1 MRRAR
6 AMRWCVR
13 VVAAVLLLAGTTVMT
28 QGTAVAGAYD
38 SLVTGDGATSYW
50 RLDESSGTKAADS
63 VGTNPGTV
71 LGGVTLGVPG
81 ALSQGGTAA
90 RLDGSTGYVSVPN
103 NASLNITGD
112 LTVEAWARPDVL
124 NGVGGAVL
132 QKGGSSGYSVWQYRL
147 SITSANKWRGT
158 VFVGASAFSV
168 TATATPSLTDWTH
181 LAMVRSGSSLTLYV
195 NGAVAGTTT
204 VSGATNTSTGIL
216 AIGRSGGSASDYFRG
231 SVDEAA
237 VYPRA
242 LSAAQVQAHRDT
254 GTTAPPV
261 APVAGFTATPTSGEA
276 PLDVAFTDTSTGA
289 PTSWSWDFGDGA
301 TSTQQSPGHRYA
313 EPGDYTVRLDVANSA
328 GAATVTR
335 TDLVHVTAPTP
346 QDPVLVGA
354 GDIATCG
361 SDADEQTATVLDG
374 VQGTVFALGD
384 NAYDSGSASE
394 YSDCYGPTW
403 GRHKGRTL
411 FPVAGNHDYNT
422 AGATG
427 YYGYFGDAAGDPA
440 KGWYSRDVGGWHVV
454 VLNSNCTVVGCGLDS
469 PQEQWLRADL
479 AASTAPC
486 TVALWH
492 HPRASS
498 GIYAN
503 DPSVQAFWEDLYY
516 AGADL
521 VLNGH
526 EHIYERFRPLDAAG
540 TADDTYG
547 ITQFIVG
554 TGGAELRSLGTLNP
568 ASVARNAA
576 TYGVLKLTL
585 HPDSGDFAF
594 LPVAGGSYTDNGSVA
609 CHGAPPPPPA
619 PTADFSA
626 TPSSGTAPMTAA
638 FTDQSTAATSWK
650 WDFGDGT
657 TSTLQNPTHSYSL
670 AGTYDVTL
678 TVRNYTGTD
687 TRTRTGYIDVDAPPQ
702 TGSYLDTVLSD
713 SPVGYWRLGE
723 SSGTT
728 AADRTGGPAGT
739 YVGGVTLGAPGAL
752 ASDSDTAV
760 KLNGSTGYVRVDN
773 RADLNF
779 SSGDFTTEAWVRP
792 DVSAGMAILQKGG
805 SSGYSVWQYRLSLT
819 SAGRWRG
826 TVFVGTSNIT
836 VTDPSAPNLSAWTHL
851 VMVRQGTLLKLYVN
865 GLEVA
870 RTTFTGDVNTSTGML
885 AVGRAGNSSSDYYR
899 GAVDEVAVYPR
910 ALSESSVFAHYTAG
924 RG

>member
-13 VVAAVLLLAGTTVMT
+13 VVAAGLLLTGTTVMT
-28 QGTAVAGAYD
+28 PGAAVAGAYD
-38 SLVTGDGATSYW
+38 SLVTGDGASGYW
-50 RLDESSGTKAADS
+50 RLDESTGTKVADS
-63 VGTNPGTV
+63 AGSNPGTV

-90 RLDGSTGYVSVPN
+90 RFDGSTGYASIPN
-103 NASLNITGD
+103 NAALNLTGD

-124 NGVGGAVL
+124 NGVGAAVL

-147 SITSANKWRGT
+147 SVTSGNKWRGT
-158 VFVGASAFSV
+158 VFVGATAFSV
-168 TATATPSLTDWTH
+168 TSAATPSLTDWTH
-181 LAMVRSGSSLTLYV
+181 LAMVRSGSTLTLYV
-195 NGAVAGTTT
+195 NGAAAGSTT

-216 AIGRSGGSASDYFRG
+216 AIGRSGGSATDYFRG
-231 SVDEAA
+231 SVDEVA

-242 LSAAQVQAHRDT
+242 LSASQVQAHRDT

-261 APVAGFTATPTSGEA
+261 APSAAFTATPTSGAA
-276 PLDVAFTDTSTGA
+276 PLDVGFTDTSTGA
-289 PTSWSWDFGDGA
+289 PTSWAWDFGDGG
-301 TSTQQSPGHRYA
+301 TSTQQSPTHQYT

-328 GAATVTR
+328 GADTVTR

-354 GDIATCG
+354 GDIATCT
-361 SDADEQTATVLDG
+361 SDADQQTATLLDS
-374 VQGTVFALGD
+374 VPGTVFTLGD
-384 NAYDSGSASE
+384 NAYDNGSTTD
-394 YSDCYGPTW
+394 YSDCYQPTW
-403 GRHKGRTL
+403 GRHKARTL

-427 YYGYFGDAAGDPA
+427 YYGYFGDAAGEPA
-440 KGWYSRDVGGWHVV
+440 KGWYSKDVGEWHVI
-454 VLNSNCTVVGCGLDS
+454 VLNSNCTVVGCDLDS
-469 PQEQWLRADL
+469 PQERWLRADL
-479 AASTAPC
+479 AASSAAC

-498 GIYAN
+498 GVYAN
-503 DPSVQAFWEDLYY
+503 DLSVQAFWEDLYY
-516 AGADL
+516 AGVDL

-540 TADDTYG
+540 TPDDAYG
-547 ITQFIVG
+547 ITQIIAG
-554 TGGAELRSLGTLNP
+554 TGGAELRSIGTVNP
-568 ASVARNAA
+568 ASVTRDAA

-585 HPDSGDFAF
+585 HQDSGDFAF
-594 LPVAGGSYTDNGSVA
+594 LPVAGGSYTDSGSVP
-609 CHGAPPPPPA
+609 CHGAPPPPSA

-626 TPSSGTAPMTAA
+626 SSTSGTAPMTASFA
-638 FTDQSTAATSWK
+638 DQSTAATSWK

-657 TSTLQNPTHSYSL
+657 TSTLQNPTHTYSL

-687 TRTRTGYIDVDAPPQ
+687 TRTRTGYIEVTAPPP
-702 TGSYLDTVLSD
+702 TGTYLGAVQSD

-728 AADRTGGPAGT
+728 AADLTGAPSGT
-739 YVGGVTLGAPGAL
+739 YVGGVTLGTPGAL
-752 ASDSDTAV
+752 VSDPDTAV
-760 KLNGSTGYVRVDN
+760 QLNGSTGYVRVDN
-773 RADLNF
+773 RANLNF
-779 SSGDFTTEAWVRP
+779 TSGDFTTEAWVRP
-792 DVSAGMAILQKGG
+792 GTSGSMAILQKGG
-805 SSGYSVWQYRLSLT
+805 SSGYSVWQYRMSLT
-819 SAGRWRG
+819 SSGHWRG

-836 VTDPSAPNLSAWTHL
+836 VTDPGSPNLSAWTHL
-851 VMVRQGTLLKLYVN
+851 VLVRQGSLLKLYVN
-865 GLEVA
+865 GLEAA

-885 AVGRAGNSSSDYYR
+885 AIGRAGGSSSDYFR

-910 ALSESSVFAHYTAG
+910 ALPESAVFAHYTAG
-924 RG
+924 RS